1 MSSQFQ
7 KSTQK
12 INSIVGLNN
21 NELLKTLPL
30 IVSNNTTPEDSI
42 IPIVISEDLL
52 NSAVLKKASD
62 LNPNNIFFI
71 GTSTLSF
78 EFDINENKM
87 KIDSC
92 HLPIYDGINGNK
104 IIDIL
109 PENSGYNF
117 ATQNSGIFITNLEP
131 RSFWFNKLG
140 FTSDIYPSFKSK
152 VFSGR
157 QEPAVH
163 AINGPIIYPE
173 SLEEGKYTTGLY
185 LGLDILIP
193 KSYPNTTNTPTT
205 PSQAISYNGQ
215 KAQSLKPTIAT
226 TNNPIYATNPINAV
240 GAPSGYFLIEVSGI
254 NASTNE
260 MIGQNYSNPQIK
272 GIVSRYYTVNSYT
285 SAGMESDIPFENLGP
300 EPVYINSLNVRIL
313 NPDGTLATNIDGDNT
328 IFLQVNRKQPLD
340 PLITNNPKN
349 DKNDKNDK

>member
-1 MSSQFQ
+1 MH
-7 KSTQK
+7 
-12 INSIVGLNN
+12 
-21 NELLKTLPL
+21 
-30 IVSNNTTPEDSI
+30 
-42 IPIVISEDLL
+42 
-52 NSAVLKKASD
+52 
-62 LNPNNIFFI
+62 
-71 GTSTLSF
+71 TSGHT
-78 EFDINENKM
+78 
-87 KIDSC
+87 
-92 HLPIYDGINGNK
+92 
-104 IIDIL
+104 
-109 PENSGYNF
+109 
-117 ATQNSGIFITNLEP
+117 
-131 RSFWFNKLG
+131 
-140 FTSDIYPSFKSK
+140 
-152 VFSGR
+152 
-157 QEPAVH
+157 
-163 AINGPIIYPE
+163 E

-193 KSYPNTTNTPTT
+193 KSYPNTTTTPTT
-205 PSQAISYNGQ
+205 LAEAITYNGQ

-240 GAPSGYFLIEVSGI
+240 GAPSGYFLVEVSGV